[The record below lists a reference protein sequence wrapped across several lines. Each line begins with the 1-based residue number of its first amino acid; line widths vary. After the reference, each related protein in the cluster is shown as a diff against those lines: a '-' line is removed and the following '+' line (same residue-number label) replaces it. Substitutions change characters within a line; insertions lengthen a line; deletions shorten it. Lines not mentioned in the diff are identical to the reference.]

1 MPLIL
6 ALLLLA
12 GCATPKGPWV
22 VQGVASADEEAK
34 ALALVEAAKRVL
46 PDEKGWLA
54 WGGTIWLQPDLTG
67 ICSVPPPKRPTAC
80 TSPRSIWLLYPH
92 PVGGLDVL
100 GSALPHELCH
110 LGLATGGAFSGP
122 LDLKSDTEADA
133 CAARVLEEYRRR
145 AP

>member
-1 MPLIL
+1 MPLII
-6 ALLLLA
+6 ALLLLV

-67 ICSVPPPKRPTAC
+67 ICSVPPPKVPTGCA
-80 TSPRSIWLLYPH
+80 SPQAIWVLYPH
-92 PVGGLDVL
+92 PVGGYDLAL
-100 GSALPHELCH
+100 GALPHELCH
-110 LGLATGGAFSGP
+110 LGLARGGAFGGP
-122 LDLKSDTEADA
+122 LDMATEDQANA
-133 CAARVLEEYRRR
+133 CALLVRKEAITN
-145 AP
+145 PK

>member
-12 GCATPKGPWV
+12 GCATPRGPWV
-22 VQGVASADEEAK
+22 VQGVASADEEAQ

-54 WGGTIWLQPDLTG
+54 QGGTIWLFPDVSFACAVPAPLKPAGCCEPGRVWVRWPHGSAADLT
-67 ICSVPPPKRPTAC
+67 
-80 TSPRSIWLLYPH
+80 
-92 PVGGLDVL
+92 
-100 GSALPHELCH
+100 GSALPHELAH
-110 LGLATGGAFSGP
+110 LGLASGGGFSGP
-122 LDLKSDTEADA
+122 LDLVSEARADA
-133 CAARVLEEYRRR
+133 GALIVVQEYRRAT